1 MDRNIGQLLS
11 FVQLLQLEEMDSIS
25 IPVIQRDYAQGRIDT
40 QATEIRNDFVSS
52 LKNALE
58 TNDPLT
64 LDCIYGSIKERSFIP
79 TDGQQ
84 RLTSL
89 FLLHYYISVAAK
101 KLDSVLL
108 NKFTYMVRDSAKEFC
123 ESLATH
129 SIDLS
134 TESPSLTIKNAL
146 WYHGGVFDNDP
157 TIIGMLKML
166 DEIHVQ
172 FGTANALDYYEK
184 LFEDESPIKFWWLSI
199 DNFGFADDLFIKM
212 NARGKSLTRFEMF
225 KAEFETVIT
234 KSCNEALVQEWKE
247 KIDNDWLELFWQ
259 YFGDNAPNNA
269 ESGLFR
275 YIVFIGETFYSWQ
288 EKTTF
293 VSKNISED
301 SDKIQYKNAI
311 TVFQNPNY
319 FEFLCISLDSLEQ
332 LIKSGEFS
340 NCKEFFKAL
349 VTGNSLDFW
358 KYAKLFAVISYSV
371 KFGVMDNFL
380 PFGRVLNNLIAYQR
394 EINKRDMIFN
404 TAIDGAFYHSF
415 TKGIEELLVHMT
427 TCSGDVLE
435 ALQAIQGITGVAGHT
450 YEKIKA
456 TYISKHGDAEIL
468 MLEQMPELSGLIHNF
483 IEPDKIL
490 ITADK
495 LVQAAKNKR
504 TFMQLLQSY
513 SPDEMLLLRV
523 GYLWP
528 VMFGEENSKIF
539 RKHRIWFNNS
549 ENGDFMLTAAP
560 GETRKWQA
568 PLKVLIADLA
578 AMPVDDAAHEMAELL
593 HRQIA
598 SIRFTH
604 WFDYLVKYPEFFVS
618 DEYCCCMIPEYSGGT
633 GYLCLVSDKN
643 WTNPYN
649 PFCKALANKLGVKYR
664 VSGDIKNILRLPN
677 NITAE
682 ITSNGSWRIICKDT
696 SEILK
701 CSAGQD
707 CILYAA
713 EYLAS
718 KIV

>member
-11 FVQLLQLEEMDSIS
+11 FVQLLRIEEMDSIS
-25 IPVIQRDYAQGRIDT
+25 IPVIQRDYAQGRTDT

-58 TNDPLT
+58 TNELLT
-64 LDCIYGSIKERSFIP
+64 LDCIYGSIRERSFIP

-84 RLTSL
+84 RLTTM
-89 FLLHYYISVAAK
+89 FLLHYYISVAAD
-101 KLDSVLL
+101 KLDSDLL

-123 ESLATH
+123 ESLANH
-129 SIDLS
+129 SIDL
-134 TESPSLTIKNAL
+134 TTKFPSLAVKNAL

-184 LFEDESPIKFWWLSI
+184 LFEYESPIKFWWLSI

-234 KSCNEALVQEWKE
+234 KSGNVDIVHEWKE
-247 KIDNDWLELFWQ
+247 KIDNDWLEMFWQ
-259 YFGDNAPNNA
+259 YFGDNAPNYA
-269 ESGLFR
+269 ENGLFR
-275 YIVFIGETFYSWQ
+275 YIIFVGETFHSWQ
-288 EKTTF
+288 KRTTF

-301 SDKIQYKNAI
+301 IDKIQYRNTI
-311 TVFQNPNY
+311 TVFQDPNY
-319 FEFLCISLDSLEQ
+319 FEFLCASLDILEK
-332 LIKSGEFS
+332 LIKSDEFS
-340 NCKEFFKAL
+340 NCKEFFNAL
-349 VTGNSLDFW
+349 LTGNNLDFW
-358 KYAKLFAVISYSV
+358 KYAKLFATISYFV
-371 KFGVMDNFL
+371 KFGVLDNFL
-380 PFGRVLNNLIAYQR
+380 PYQRVLNNLIAYQR

-415 TKGIEELLVHMT
+415 TKGIEDLLIHMEAYG
-427 TCSGDVLE
+427 GDVLK
-435 ALQAIQGITGVAGHT
+435 ALQTIQGITGVSGHS

-456 TYISKHGDAEIL
+456 TYISRHGDEEIL
-468 MLEQMPELSGLIHNF
+468 KLEQMPEMCGLIHNF

-490 ITADK
+490 IFADK
-495 LVQAAKNKR
+495 LVQVAKNKR
-504 TFMQLLQSY
+504 AFLQLLQSY
-513 SPDEMLLLRV
+513 SPNEMLLLRV

-528 VMFGEENSKIF
+528 VVFGEEGSKNF

-549 ENGDFMLTAAP
+549 DNGDFMFTAAP
-560 GETRKWQA
+560 GETRKWQV
-568 PLKVLIADLA
+568 PLKALIAELA
-578 AMPVDDAAHEMAELL
+578 AMPSDDIEHEMAELL
-593 HRQIA
+593 NRRIT
-598 SIRFTH
+598 SIRFTN

-618 DEYCCCMIPEYSGGT
+618 DEYCCCMIPEYYAGT

-643 WTNPYN
+643 WRSPYN

-664 VSGDIKNILRLPN
+664 ISGDVKNILHLPN

-682 ITSNGSWRIICKDT
+682 ITSDGSWRITCEDK

-707 CILYAA
+707 CILLAA
-713 EYLAS
+713 EYLAA
-718 KIV
+718 KIA